1 MTFEN
6 LVLVKIANFRG
17 YLHALLVFD
26 VIMGGIL
33 HGRPN

>member
-26 VIMGGIL
+26 LIMWGIL
-33 HGRPN
+33 PGRQN